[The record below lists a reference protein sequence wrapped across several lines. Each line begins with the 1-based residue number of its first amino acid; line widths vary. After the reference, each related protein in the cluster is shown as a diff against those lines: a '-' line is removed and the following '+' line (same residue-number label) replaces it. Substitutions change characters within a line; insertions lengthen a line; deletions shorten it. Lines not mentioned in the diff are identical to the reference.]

1 MLIEACEAIERN
13 EDVLKATK
21 SKEEASQ
28 IKHSVKFFS
37 AKANFSLGENQ
48 MQNNITKDPSDHGNN
63 LSHCTADFWTL
74 INHSNLW
81 AESPNFHLLRTL
93 FKCD

>member
-28 IKHSVKFFS
+28 IKHSVEFFS
-37 AKANFSLGENQ
+37 AKANYSLGENQ
-48 MQNNITKDPSDHGNN
+48 SRITSQKILVTMG
-63 LSHCTADFWTL
+63 TTYL
-74 INHSNLW
+74 IAQQTFGL
-81 AESPNFHLLRTL
+81 
-93 FKCD
+93 